1 MDKKKKIIKKLKRNI
16 KIKKFI
22 LSHFLIIWFIIF
34 TLILFFD
41 FLLILIYTEGDTIK
55 SIEYLLNFFFSIEN
69 PFIISNGSIIFLS
82 YILMFFTWN
91 SLPIVIIQLY
101 HKKKLEKKE
110 FYDHIENLIIER
122 EFKRLRKK
130 KGKEGINETE
140 INKIIELSK
149 IKIEE
154 IKKII
159 DKEKKL

>member
-1 MDKKKKIIKKLKRNI
+1 MDKKKKIIEKLKRNI

-82 YILMFFTWN
+82 YILMFFTWS

>member
-1 MDKKKKIIKKLKRNI
+1 
-16 KIKKFI
+16 
-22 LSHFLIIWFIIF
+22 
-34 TLILFFD
+34 
-41 FLLILIYTEGDTIK
+41 
-55 SIEYLLNFFFSIEN
+55 
-69 PFIISNGSIIFLS
+69 
-82 YILMFFTWN
+82 MFFTWN